1 MLCCVD
7 SDNEGA
13 KMGGSVTVAPRNNI
27 IVVLCS
33 SCGSSKKRDV
43 LLSDAAL
50 DPRGIIYKCEEA
62 YEARDKDER
71 ELVVLQLLK
80 EGMASNLLPEK
91 AND

>member
-1 MLCCVD
+1 L
-7 SDNEGA
+7 SW
-13 KMGGSVTVAPRNNI
+13 
-27 IVVLCS
+27 
-33 SCGSSKKRDV
+33 GSSKKREV

-50 DPRGIIYKCEEA
+50 DPRGIIYKGEEA
-62 YEARDKDER
+62 HEARDKDER